1 MINTKKDFF
10 VANLSGGK
18 DSSCMVLKL
27 LEEKYPVDLILF
39 CDTQLEFFEMYNH
52 LDKFEQYIK
61 RYTDIGITRIKPEK
75 PFEYYFLEHEIH
87 HRKNSALNEKF
98 GATHKGYGWAGPKM
112 RHRRE
117 HL

>member
-75 PFEYYFLEHEIH
+75 PFEYYFFRTRNTSSKKFCIQREI
-87 HRKNSALNEKF
+87 R
-98 GATHKGYGWAGPKM
+98 
-112 RHRRE
+112 
-117 HL
+117 

>member
-61 RYTDIGITRIKPEK
+61 RYTDIGRNTSSKKLCVQR
-75 PFEYYFLEHEIH
+75 EI
-87 HRKNSALNEKF
+87 
-98 GATHKGYGWAGPKM
+98 
-112 RHRRE
+112 RHNA
-117 HL
+117 